1 MNNALASRT
10 EGELAVRSQIDL
22 LESLM
27 VGAVEQGTMEQTL
40 FDGVSD
46 KGNDQCQHFFGD
58 GVYARGVAI
67 PAGTAVIGKIHK
79 LARVC
84 VIAKGTCTFV
94 DEFHRMTVEA
104 PWIGEFRGGTKT
116 AVFAHTDTYWVACVG
131 TDINDPQTALEE
143 LSAKTYED
151 YNAFVEEEIS

>member
-1 MNNALASRT
+1 
-10 EGELAVRSQIDL
+10 
-22 LESLM
+22 
-27 VGAVEQGTMEQTL
+27 
-40 FDGVSD
+40 
-46 KGNDQCQHFFGD
+46 
-58 GVYARGVAI
+58 
-67 PAGTAVIGKIHK
+67 
-79 LARVC
+79 
-84 VIAKGTCTFV
+84 V

-104 PWIGEFRGGTKT
+104 PWVGEFRGGTKT